1 MADLLKP
8 NAAAA
13 QSCLAP
19 GLILF
24 RRYLDDAAQLA
35 LAGEIEEAVSRA
47 PWFLPRMPRS
57 GKAFSVKMTNC
68 GCLGWVSDRDG
79 GYRYQAT
86 HPTTGNAWPAIPLS
100 VLNIWRALASYA
112 HPPEACLV
120 NFYDFSA
127 RMGLHQDRDEADL
140 AAPVV
145 SISLGD
151 SCCFRYGGSRRG
163 DPAKKLE
170 LCSGDIVV
178 MGGAARLMFHGVE
191 KIFAGSSG
199 LLPGGGRINLTLRR
213 VRAPDRL
220 APGPGRKAR
229 ECSGLL
235 PPLDALEQRRHSRNS
250 SPR

>member
-1 MADLLKP
+1 MAFLIETRSRGSFMADSLEP
-8 NAAAA
+8 VAAGA

-19 GLILF
+19 GLTLF
-24 RRYLDDAAQLA
+24 RRYLDDAAQQA
-35 LAGEIEEAVSRA
+35 LAGEIAEAVVQA

-86 HPTTGNAWPAIPLS
+86 HPFTGNAWPAIPLS
-100 VLNIWRALASYA
+100 VLNIWRELASYP

-127 RMGLHQDRDEADL
+127 RMGLHQDRDEDDL
-140 AAPVV
+140 AAPVI

-151 SCCFRYGGSRRG
+151 SCCFRYGGLRRG
-163 DPAKKLE
+163 DLAKKLE

-178 MGGAARLMFHGVE
+178 MGGAARLMFHGVD
-191 KIFAGSSG
+191 KIFAGSSS

-213 VRAPDRL
+213 VTRP
-220 APGPGRKAR
+220 
-229 ECSGLL
+229 
-235 PPLDALEQRRHSRNS
+235 
-250 SPR
+250 

>member
-1 MADLLKP
+1 MALHIETRARGVFMADLLKP
-8 NAAAA
+8 VGVTTAN
-13 QSCLAP
+13 CLAP
-19 GLILF
+19 GLTLF
-24 RRYLDDAAQLA
+24 RRYLDDAAQQA
-35 LAGEIEEAVSRA
+35 LAGEIAQAVLQA

-86 HPTTGNAWPAIPLS
+86 HPFNGCAWPAIPLS
-100 VLNIWRALASYA
+100 VLNIWRALASYG

-127 RMGLHQDRDEADL
+127 RMGLHQDRDEEDL

-151 SCCFRYGGSRRG
+151 SCYFRYGGLRRG
-163 DPAKKLE
+163 DPTKKLE
-170 LCSGDIVV
+170 LRSGDIVV
-178 MGGAARLMFHGVE
+178 MGGAGRLMFHGVD

-213 VRAPDRL
+213 VTRP
-220 APGPGRKAR
+220 
-229 ECSGLL
+229 
-235 PPLDALEQRRHSRNS
+235 
-250 SPR
+250 